1 MKTPEQLL
9 ADYGQSL
16 DLKMPLTVE
25 ALITSHRYLRS
36 LNVDEGS
43 LRNKRINEAV
53 AVAKAAAY
61 EHVLKGEYIKVSD
74 LAKMTMGEIS
84 ELIENVQY

>member
-9 ADYGQSL
+9 ADYGQSF
-16 DLKMPLTVE
+16 DFKMPLTIE
-25 ALITSHRYLRS
+25 ALIASHRYLRS
-36 LNVDEGS
+36 LNVDES
-43 LRNKRINEAV
+43 SSRNNRINEAV

-84 ELIENVQY
+84 ELIENDN